1 MLRASLEDQASAG
14 DRAAAVQCLR
24 LSAHEPS
31 DAADLWFTPRQ
42 YVWYSYSGVQYVG
55 VQMAGVCAS
64 VLNKVNMFA
73 QWTHQRNSSVWF
85 VFFPFVL
92 LFLHISVYVP
102 EPSSAPV
109 FILWIK
115 PTHWHQDTNCSF
127 HTRPCSTNT
136 RTHVVLRP
144 WAVEEAADDVL
155 LTHND
160 VISLT
165 STEESNPGLGSG
177 GKRAGTLLH

>member
-1 MLRASLEDQASAG
+1 MNHQMPLICGSRRDSMFGIPIAVYSMWASRWPACVRLCWTKWTCLLSG
-14 DRAAAVQCLR
+14 HIRGTAV
-24 LSAHEPS
+24 
-31 DAADLWFTPRQ
+31 
-42 YVWYSYSGVQYVG
+42 SG
-55 VQMAGVCAS
+55 
-64 VLNKVNMFA
+64 F
-73 QWTHQRNSSVWF
+73 F
-85 VFFPFVL
+85 FFPFVL

>member
-14 DRAAAVQCLR
+14 DRAAAVQCPR

-85 VFFPFVL
+85 VFFL
-92 LFLHISVYVP
+92 LCS
-102 EPSSAPV
+102 
-109 FILWIK
+109 
-115 PTHWHQDTNCSF
+115 CSF
-127 HTRPCSTNT
+127 TSLFMFLSPALLQSLSSELNQLTGTEIQTVLFTHGRAVQ
-136 RTHVVLRP
+136 THVH
-144 WAVEEAADDVL
+144 
-155 LTHND
+155 T
-160 VISLT
+160 
-165 STEESNPGLGSG
+165 
-177 GKRAGTLLH
+177 